1 MKTKPSNLSDKQF
14 NELDDKGKLNAY
26 KAIMQSRN
34 EYRNVGKFAA
44 RLNDVVT
51 WLSTSAAVAFEA
63 MAEKAGVSSHED
75 VQTFVKAFGECC
87 YSQWS
92 DGGKLPKIQLP
103 YSFDID
109 EDLEKYSGDAGMKHS
124 AKISELMNYLKS
136 LYWDKNKELS
146 NNSIQWRA
154 ALFDLTDGIVSG
166 LKSKRSAPHEMEMPL
181 LKDHCEHCRDMSWMA
196 LDLAED
202 MTTTMEMLRG
212 DLRAASYRRISRD
225 LYKLSCPP
233 DNIQDARKSKFQ
245 VKVIG
250 EPSF

>member
-1 MKTKPSNLSDKQF
+1 M
-14 NELDDKGKLNAY
+14 
-26 KAIMQSRN
+26 
-34 EYRNVGKFAA
+34 
-44 RLNDVVT
+44 
-51 WLSTSAAVAFEA
+51 
-63 MAEKAGVSSHED
+63 
-75 VQTFVKAFGECC
+75 
-87 YSQWS
+87 
-92 DGGKLPKIQLP
+92 
-103 YSFDID
+103 
-109 EDLEKYSGDAGMKHS
+109 
-124 AKISELMNYLKS
+124 
-136 LYWDKNKELS
+136 
-146 NNSIQWRA
+146 
-154 ALFDLTDGIVSG
+154 SG